1 MFCQQEGISYRNK
14 YMTRYMLHAM
24 GYTQMAFMHPHL
36 LVTNTIFLWFLRK
49 MLLKYVATRMHLVMN
64 LFCYIIRILI
74 VMNVGS
80 RNKKKKE
87 WEIESKRSLK
97 KFFNLSMFQS
107 VQHTQKTNFDF
118 CIQWR
123 TFFLFFLTTLL
134 IPLLL
139 YCSQTND
146 VNLLDTLTALSF
158 LLLEESPKNSLR
170 WSSTSA
176 LLSLLPLHTCIH
188 HGVNCELTNTFIFC
202 TVWYLPTKQMTTIIP

>member
-107 VQHTQKTNFDF
+107 AQHTQKTNFDF

-123 TFFLFFLTTLL
+123 TFFLFFSPPYLF
-134 IPLLL
+134 L
-139 YCSQTND
+139 YFFTAHKQTM
-146 VNLLDTLTALSF
+146 
-158 LLLEESPKNSLR
+158 
-170 WSSTSA
+170 W
-176 LLSLLPLHTCIH
+176 TCWIH
-188 HGVNCELTNTFIFC
+188 WPHCHSCCWRNPQKIL
-202 TVWYLPTKQMTTIIP
+202 